1 MLVYDQVD
9 SPHHNNNAP
18 RPPPVS
24 DLYSSTPDQA
34 LDYLSCKPSFRIYT
48 KAESDCSL
56 TIRDGQVILARFDP
70 SDPFQVNPMFKILS

>member
-18 RPPPVS
+18 TLPNAPPVS
-24 DLYSSTPDQA
+24 DPYSSTPDQT
-34 LDYLSCKPSFRIYT
+34 LDYLSCKPSFRVYT
-48 KAESDCSL
+48 KAETDCSL

-70 SDPFQVNPMFKILS
+70 SDPFQVNPMF